1 MIRCN
6 KRSQE
11 MMSSVDKYAHL
22 FYTSPM
28 KLSQYAKQQG
38 ISYRTALRWFR
49 DGAIK
54 GYKERGWTPALVKK
68 FLGSPDATKPNPS
81 SRSAVPMPLYSLA
94 RIGVCEQEDSGKQ
107 ADTKAT
113 VRSEVGKTVAARY
126 PEYAEE
132 CKRQRSSRHEEA
144 S

>member
-1 MIRCN
+1 
-6 KRSQE
+6 
-11 MMSSVDKYAHL
+11 
-22 FYTSPM
+22 M

-38 ISYRTALRWFR
+38 LSYRTALRWFR

-81 SRSAVPMPLYSLA
+81 SRSAVPMPHYSLA
-94 RIGVCEQEDSGKQ
+94 RIEVREQEDGWKQ
-107 ADTKAT
+107 AAAKAA
-113 VRSEVGKTVAARY
+113 VRSKVGKTVVARY
-126 PEYAEE
+126 PEYAQE
-132 CKRQRSSRHEEA
+132 CQRQRSARHEGA

>member
-1 MIRCN
+1 
-6 KRSQE
+6 
-11 MMSSVDKYAHL
+11 MMSNIDKYVHL
-22 FYTSPM
+22 FYTPPM

-38 ISYRTALRWFR
+38 LSYRTALRWFR

-68 FLGSPDATKPNPS
+68 FLDSPDAIKPNPS

-94 RIGVCEQEDSGKQ
+94 RVEVREQEDSWKQ
-107 ADTKAT
+107 AAAKAT

-132 CKRQRSSRHEEA
+132 CKRQRSTRHEEA